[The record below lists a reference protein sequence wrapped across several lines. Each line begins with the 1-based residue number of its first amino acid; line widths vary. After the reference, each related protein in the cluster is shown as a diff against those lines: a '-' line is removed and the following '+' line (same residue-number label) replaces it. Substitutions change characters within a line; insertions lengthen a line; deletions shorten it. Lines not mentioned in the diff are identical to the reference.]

1 MKKQYKKEGTEPN
14 NAEKNRKRLFPVGR
28 ATAFRRLGRK
38 KGLMAGKVNS
48 PMLEWLVRRLDLEPR
63 LAAAYAALFAEALDH
78 RGQAE
83 IDIVAERHGLKG
95 ESRLSFIAAVEKLLE
110 AGLIL
115 KGERQPKPALLG
127 TMLNL
132 DSVVFMEVLHG
143 AESDAGVDYSDAM
156 AVIGEAERLLPLS
169 SCREI
174 SRKTY
179 FSRLSRLAAKS
190 ADRNILGQWLE
201 GLPPVELALFFT
213 AAAMAGANGRP
224 YDVDDFFNDCQ
235 LSAEEKGRWLR
246 LFNKGGALVRKRR
259 LVKFG
264 RSPVTE
270 CLSFYLSRRTVNR
283 LYPELRNPGSAREEG
298 EGKVTGLQPCPERRS
313 ELFLVPGLAGELASL
328 ENACTPAGFEIFQRE
343 LGKAGLPQGLTILM
357 HGAPGTGKTA
367 AAFTLAR
374 AARRPVLQ
382 VDMSQVRD
390 KYVGESEKHVK
401 AVFDRWRAFRK
412 GKEPEPLLL
421 LNEADALVGRRVA
434 VGHSVDQMHNVM
446 QNVLLEE
453 LERFDGILVAT
464 TNLLDNID
472 SAFDRRFLCKLRFDP
487 PGEAERRL
495 IWRSRMPELP
505 DRWAE
510 RLAARPLTGAQI
522 ENVARRAAMQRALK
536 KRLNLAVLE
545 ELAAAEG
552 TFRREKTKVSGFAP
566 QDASGREAS

>member
-1 MKKQYKKEGTEPN
+1 MKKQDKMDAKAVEKPKKKP
-14 NAEKNRKRLFPVGR
+14 FPVAR
-28 ATAFRRLGRK
+28 STTLRRLGRK
-38 KGLMAGKVNS
+38 KGLLAGKVSS
-48 PMLEWLVRRLDLEPR
+48 PMLEWLGKKLGLEPK
-63 LAAAYAALFAEALDH
+63 LAAAYTALFAEALDH

-95 ESRLSFIAAVEKLLE
+95 EARLAFIAMVEKLLE
-110 AGLIL
+110 AGLVL

-127 TMLNL
+127 TMLTL
-132 DSVVFMEVLHG
+132 DSVVLMEVLHG
-143 AESDAGVDYSDAM
+143 TDSDAGVDFSEPM

-169 SCREI
+169 GCREI

-179 FSRLSRLAAKS
+179 YSRLSRLAAKS
-190 ADRNILGQWLE
+190 AGRNVLGQWLE

-213 AAAMAGANGRP
+213 AAIMAGANGRP

-235 LSAEEKGRWLR
+235 LAAEEKGRWLR
-246 LFNKGGALVRKRR
+246 LFNKGEALVCKRHLAR
-259 LVKFG
+259 FG
-264 RSPVTE
+264 KSPITDS
-270 CLSFYLSRRTVNR
+270 LSFLLSKRAVNR
-283 LYPELRNPGSAREEG
+283 LYPKLRNPGSAREEG
-298 EGKVTGLQPCPERRS
+298 EAKVTGLQPCPERRN
-313 ELFLVPGLAGELASL
+313 ELFLDPGLAGELTAL
-328 ENACTPAGFEIFQRE
+328 ERACAPAGFEIFQRE

-367 AAFTLAR
+367 AAFNLAR

-453 LERFDGILVAT
+453 LEHFDGILVAT

-472 SAFDRRFLCKLRFDP
+472 SAFDRRFLCKLRFEA

-522 ENVARRAAMQRALK
+522 ENVARRALLRHALK
-536 KRLNLAVLE
+536 KRVNLAGLE

-552 TFRREKTKVSGFAP
+552 SFRAADRVRVTGFAP
-566 QDASGREAS
+566 QAAVAREAS